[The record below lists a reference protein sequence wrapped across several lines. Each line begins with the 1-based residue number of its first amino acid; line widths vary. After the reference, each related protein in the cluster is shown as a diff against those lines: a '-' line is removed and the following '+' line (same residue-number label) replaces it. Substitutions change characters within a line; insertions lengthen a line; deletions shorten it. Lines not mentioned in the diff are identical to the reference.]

1 MMKFDI
7 KGAWK
12 YRDLLE
18 EHQKLKERI
27 VKDVLESRDRAERDY
42 QKKIAH
48 LEDELET
55 ASKSYDALEDYCKQM
70 ERDLEKR
77 DAELAEMK
85 KELEKLHVNEKG
97 LTAAR
102 AEIKRLKKV
111 RYRWVDSA
119 HGWWPVE
126 GANLDDMVQKIP
138 YVVYTPKMEEKRV
151 PEA

>member
-1 MMKFDI
+1 M
-7 KGAWK
+7 
-12 YRDLLE
+12 
-18 EHQKLKERI
+18 
-27 VKDVLESRDRAERDY
+27 KDVLETRDRAERDY
-42 QKKIAH
+42 QKKVAH

-55 ASKSYDALEDYCKQM
+55 ASKSYDVLEDYCKQM

-77 DAELAEMK
+77 DAEMK
-85 KELEKLHVNEKG
+85 KELA
-97 LTAAR
+97 AAR

-126 GANLDDMVQKIP
+126 GADLDDMVQKIP
-138 YVVYTPKMEEKRV
+138 YVVYTPKIEEKRV

>member
-1 MMKFDI
+1 MKFDI

-18 EHQKLKERI
+18 EHQRLKERI
-27 VKDVLESRDRAERDY
+27 VKDVLEPRDRAERDY
-42 QKKIAH
+42 QKRIAH

-55 ASKSYDALEDYCKQM
+55 ASKSYDVLEDYCKTL
-70 ERDLEKR
+70 ENDLEKR
-77 DAELAEMK
+77 DAELAEIK
-85 KELEKLHVNEKG
+85 KALGKLHANEKK
-97 LTAAR
+97 LAAAR

-111 RYRWVDSA
+111 RYRWVDST

-126 GANLDDMVQKIP
+126 GADLNDMVQKIP